1 MITNQ
6 GGHHECAARTQR
18 QAAERGRSR
27 GHRGLWVLALTAIVL
42 VTLMSLMVAS
52 ADQIPYGATQV
63 WSTEPA
69 AGIITRRHHPCWG
82 APLIGGSNLRAGY
95 GKPPRR
101 HTDTRWSAISH
112 CEGQIAYLIGHNTG
126 PNHWRYP
133 AISIQRNLNHQV
145 GAHRLEES
153 DRTDRGHGPG
163 YANWIGGEGYGRT
176 EGMGILTETI
186 THYPA

>member
-18 QAAERGRSR
+18 QAES
-27 GHRGLWVLALTAIVL
+27 
-42 VTLMSLMVAS
+42 
-52 ADQIPYGATQV
+52 
-63 WSTEPA
+63 
-69 AGIITRRHHPCWG
+69 AGIQRTQGPVGVGVDRDCARYLNEPDDRV
-82 APLIGGSNLRAGY
+82 GGSDPLRGDAGLVRGTSSRDIRGDIIPAGEPSHWRQHLRAGY

-101 HTDTRWSAISH
+101 HTDTRWSAISQRRPTH
-112 CEGQIAYLIGHNTG
+112 TDGHNTG

-153 DRTDRGHGPG
+153 DRTDRGHGPR
-163 YANWIGGEGYGRT
+163 YTNWIGGEGYGRT
-176 EGMGILTETI
+176 EGMAISTETI
-186 THYPA
+186 SHYPA